1 MKSNLL
7 KTTTPRNFHTIWMM
21 FLLLTLFTG
30 SAMAQRPSRDS
41 ARAGKHGMSNL
52 TADQKKKMAELRT
65 QLKKDILPLKNQLG
79 EKKAKMR
86 TLETADKADLQA
98 INALIDEIQNLQ
110 GKIMKLHAS
119 NRQEIRKLL
128 TSEQRVHFDMKG
140 IQKEKRH
147 RKGRKGHRPEGSGM
161 EE

>member
-1 MKSNLL
+1 MKSNIL

-30 SAMAQRPSRDS
+30 SAIAQRHSRDS
-41 ARAGKHGMSNL
+41 TRTRKHGISNL

-65 QLKKDILPLKNQLG
+65 QLKKEILPLKNQLG

-98 INALIDEIQNLQ
+98 INALIDEIQSLH
-110 GKIMKLHAS
+110 GKIQKLQAS
-119 NRQEIRKLL
+119 NRQEIRKML
-128 TSEQRVHFDMKG
+128 TPEQRVDFDLKG
-140 IQKEKRH
+140 MRKEKRH
-147 RKGRKGHRPEGSGM
+147 HKGRKGHHPEGPGM

>member
-1 MKSNLL
+1 MKSNIL

-21 FLLLTLFTG
+21 SLLLTLFTG
-30 SAMAQRPSRDS
+30 SAIAQRHSRDS
-41 ARAGKHGMSNL
+41 ARAGKHGISNL

-79 EKKAKMR
+79 EKKAKIR

-110 GKIMKLHAS
+110 GKILKLHAS
-119 NRQEIRKLL
+119 NRQEIRKML
-128 TSEQRVHFDMKG
+128 TPEQRVDFDLKG
-140 IQKEKRH
+140 MRKEKRH
-147 RKGRKGHRPEGSGM
+147 HKSRKGHRPHGSGM